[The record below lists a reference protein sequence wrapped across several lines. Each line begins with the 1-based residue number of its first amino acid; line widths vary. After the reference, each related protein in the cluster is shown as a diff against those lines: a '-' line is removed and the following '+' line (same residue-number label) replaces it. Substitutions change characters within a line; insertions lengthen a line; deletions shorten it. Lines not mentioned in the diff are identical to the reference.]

1 MSVRVRE
8 VLMGQLDL
16 LRHEPVDQRVRATLG
31 GHPVV
36 DSTRALLVWEPRRI
50 VPSYAVPAGDVDATL
65 EPRPAAGGTTAERA
79 DDPLADAPRLGARQV
94 LDPSVPFAIHTAP
107 GHQLVVRAANG
118 ATAQAF
124 RTDDPDLAE
133 HVLLDFAGFD
143 AWFDEDEQVVSHPRD
158 PFHRVDTR
166 RSSRHVRVEVA
177 GVRLAESSTPV
188 LLFEP
193 PLPVRFYLDPAD
205 VDTDLLRPS
214 STQSSCA
221 YKGRAD
227 YWSLDGHSDIAWSYA
242 EPLRDAADV
251 AGRIAF
257 FNERVDL
264 VVDGRP
270 LDRPVTPWSR
280 RG

>member
-31 GHPVV
+31 GDTVV

-50 VPSYAVPAGDVDATL
+50 VPAYAVPAGDVAATL
-65 EPRPAAGGTTAERA
+65 EARPRPAGAGGRRPPRGRSAAGCATGAGPERA
-79 DDPLADAPRLGARQV
+79 VRDPHGARC
-94 LDPSVPFAIHTAP
+94 SR
-107 GHQLVVRAANG
+107 LVVRAANG

-124 RTDDPDLAE
+124 RPDDPDLAE

-143 AWFDEDEQVVSHPRD
+143 AWFDEDEQVFAHPRD

-166 RSSRHVRVEVA
+166 RSSRHVRVEAA
-177 GVRLAESSTPV
+177 GVVLAESSTPV

-193 PLPVRFYLDPAD
+193 PLPVRYYLDPAD

-214 STQSSCA
+214 ATQSSCA

-227 YWSLDGHSDIAWSYA
+227 YWSLDGHGDIAWSYA

-264 VVDGRP
+264 VVDGQP
-270 LDRPVTPWSR
+270 LGRPVTPWSR